1 MAHSVIWPK
10 KKFFYPIGNTSPV
23 SFTQNLA
30 PEISAKILL
39 LGCGDPR
46 SILYTIH
53 ADLGSSQRSLDFTC
67 CDAEPAILARNVLLL
82 TLILDDGSPAR
93 IEHIWNIF
101 FHFYLDKQSLEL
113 LRGQCRKL
121 VDLSCTIQSWT
132 NSKYSSILRVCSQHT
147 LSELRRHW
155 TMYEETEDLS
165 RNDKEELR
173 SLFVNGMQSVKDR
186 FTDTSVMTAA
196 RSAGPLWT
204 YVLLPGSASFSQFWE
219 TGVTFDDATL
229 ISDATYIN
237 PTFAYDASGRGFN
250 VHYGTDPI
258 LAFHLSMTANL
269 PSFKDRAPNV
279 SDLVQLA
286 KTQFQSWCASLRR
299 RVASTTNVVIRLLV
313 GDALACSQAIS
324 FCAQSESLESG
335 FYITPWDGTQVK
347 LDGGDYDGPMV
358 DRAPVSFNVI
368 DTSNLTDHLGLL
380 NILIVTLPILQRTP
394 AALLHTNTLLT
405 TEDTV
410 GTPGGFTFHA
420 CADIP
425 TISLLLGVVPVSY
438 VSGFT
443 SQSTAHARRSLGSQG
458 GTRQE
463 TISWKCSPLME
474 DASEGPQP
482 RVQIEFQHLGKILFD
497 IYLRMFADFKE
508 AESKPSFP
516 HYIRASFV
524 AFLTLVKQKICT
536 NWTEA
541 VEHML
546 SLLWS
551 DKALVRGGNYYQDL
565 CCQLH
570 LYGVYTVAALV
581 GKTFG
586 NPEKSVFKHWTRIPP
601 VVCIV
606 LEVPRQ
612 YLKVLEGVSIRRIG
626 TPILQCEIE
635 GLTFHNFFS
644 SIQSFFGKTVVSKS
658 DPDQLLV
665 DEDQS
670 RWAGKSPLIVSF
682 YAPSWILGEQPTSTK
697 MHFSVR
703 AESVYCESLYD
714 VLGPKLRVFSA
725 DLMDERHV
733 SIVPERPGNLLEL
746 KRLSGTFV
754 ADSNSN
760 REAAPALLE
769 KGHVCMLIDKAS
781 STACGLTA
789 RANILDEASRSALR
803 SCRTADVQ
811 IKQTSPFSMR
821 VSFAPFD
828 RVLTFPYPIDG
839 AKYKFR
845 IARKSCY
852 IEVDVGLCRP
862 SLQGLT
868 TNPFPF
874 VTNNS
879 TPTIWNFHYL
889 NLTRS
894 PILHITKQDW
904 LASHLSLSLS
914 DNEQISLKTL
924 PRSQRSLLTNMKSKI
939 ACMYRQIV
947 DPQAPAQLFIIC
959 DPLATHSILFFP
971 NFLRLDLASH
981 TVVADMC
988 VLPLTKSILRIDAV
1002 QQLLLRVHRPNSC
1015 NPFTAIADDAEMKGW
1030 WQLLPVLAERC
1041 RDWPHLTTTTTGT
1054 CSYLKAG
1061 GPPLQFPDHHLI
1073 TSPFCGC
1080 GLGMSL
1086 PSKFLEGGEWKEMAP
1101 YVTRIALSPLF
1112 ALSYL
1117 DLETVTMGSEAR
1129 ERVLELGNFGG
1140 CDACGGRG
1148 LMMRCSACA
1157 QGTYCSRTC
1166 QKEDWKFHKVVCKQ
1180 KKKKKP

>member
-10 KKFFYPIGNTSPV
+10 KNFFYPIGNTSPV

-82 TLILDDGSPAR
+82 TLILDDGNPAR
-93 IEHIWNIF
+93 IDRIWNIF

-132 NSKYSSILRVCSQHT
+132 KSKYSSILRVCSKHT

-155 TMYEETEDLS
+155 TMYEETEDLP
-165 RNDKEELR
+165 RNEKEELR
-173 SLFVNGMQSVKDR
+173 SL
-186 FTDTSVMTAA
+186 
-196 RSAGPLWT
+196 SAGPLWSH
-204 YVLLPGSASFSQFWE
+204 VVLPGSASFSRFWK

-229 ISDATYIN
+229 ISDATFIN

-269 PSFKDRAPNV
+269 PSFKDRTP
-279 SDLVQLA
+279 STLDLVRLA

-324 FCAQSESLESG
+324 FCAQSGSLESG
-335 FYITPWDGTQVK
+335 LYITPWAGTQVK
-347 LDGGDYDGPMV
+347 LDGGDYDGPVV

-380 NILIVTLPILQRTP
+380 NILVVTLPLLQRAP
-394 AALLHTNTLLT
+394 AAVLHTNTLLM
-405 TEDTV
+405 TEDT
-410 GTPGGFTFHA
+410 GGSPGGFTFHA

-443 SQSTAHARRSLGSQG
+443 SQSNTHEILSSRSLRSLRE
-458 GTRQE
+458 TRQE
-463 TISWKCSPLME
+463 SISWKYSPLME
-474 DASEGPQP
+474 GANEGPQP
-482 RVQIEFQHLGKILFD
+482 LQIEPQQLGKILFD
-497 IYLRMFADFKE
+497 IYLRMFADENVTRLFSFKK
-508 AESKPSFP
+508 AKHKPSFV

-524 AFLTLVKQKICT
+524 AFLALVKQKLRT
-536 NWTEA
+536 NRTEA
-541 VEHML
+541 VVQML
-546 SLLWS
+546 SLVQA
-551 DKALVRGGNYYQDL
+551 DKTLLTSGNYFQDL

-570 LYGVYTVAALV
+570 LYGVYSVAALV
-581 GKTFG
+581 DGTFG
-586 NPEKSVFKHWTRIPP
+586 NPEKSIFKHWTRRPP

-606 LEVPRQ
+606 VKVPRQ
-612 YLKVLEGVSIRRIG
+612 NLKVLEGVSADRMG
-626 TPILQCEIE
+626 TPILQCEVE

-644 SIQSFFGKTVVSKS
+644 SMQSFFGKTVISKS

-682 YAPSWILGEQPTSTK
+682 YAPSWILGVQPTTTQIR
-697 MHFSVR
+697 FSIR
-703 AESVYCESLYD
+703 AGSVYGKSLYHL
-714 VLGPKLRVFSA
+714 LGRELHVFSA
-725 DLMDERHV
+725 DLMDARHV
-733 SIVPERPGNLLEL
+733 SIVRERPGNLLEL
-746 KRLSGTFV
+746 KRLSGAFV
-754 ADSNSN
+754 ADSNSK
-760 REAAPALLE
+760 REAAPALLQ
-769 KGHVCMLIDKAS
+769 KGHVCMLVDKAS
-781 STACGLTA
+781 STTCGLTA

-803 SCRTADVQ
+803 SCRTADIQ
-811 IKQTSPFSMR
+811 IKQTSPFSMQ
-821 VSFAPFD
+821 VSFTPFD

-852 IEVDVGLCRP
+852 IEVEVGLCRP
-862 SLQGLT
+862 SPRGLT

-874 VTNNS
+874 AMNNS

-889 NLTRS
+889 NIAHS
-894 PILHITKQDW
+894 PVLDITKLDW
-904 LASHLSLSLS
+904 LASHLALSLS
-914 DNEQISLKTL
+914 DNEQTSIDTL
-924 PRSQRSLLTNMKSKI
+924 PRSQRSLLTNIKFRI
-939 ACMYRQIV
+939 ASMFRQMV
-947 DPQAPAQLFIIC
+947 NPHHQVPAQLFVLR
-959 DPLATHSILFFP
+959 DPLATRTIVFFL
-971 NFLRLDLASH
+971 NFLRLDLPSH

-988 VLPLTKSILRIDAV
+988 AIPLTKSIRRLEAARQVLNRI
-1002 QQLLLRVHRPNSC
+1002 NSSDTTA
-1015 NPFTAIADDAEMKGW
+1015 FTAIADDEELTAW

-1041 RDWPHLTTTTTGT
+1041 RDWPHLTT
-1054 CSYLKAG
+1054 CSYLKTG
-1061 GPPLQFPDHHLI
+1061 GSPSEFSDLN
-1073 TSPFCGC
+1073 TSPLCGC
-1080 GLGMSL
+1080 GRGMGLSQ
-1086 PSKFLEGGEWKEMAP
+1086 KFLEGEWKGMAP
-1101 YVTRIALSPLF
+1101 YVTRVALSTFF

-1117 DLETVTMGSEAR
+1117 ETIGSKAL
-1129 ERVLELGNFGG
+1129 ERVFEAFDLKKPGG
-1140 CDACGGRG
+1140 CDACGGPG
-1148 LMMRCSACA
+1148 VPQLMRCSACA
-1157 QGTYCSRTC
+1157 QAMYCSRAC
-1166 QKEDWKFHKVVCKQ
+1166 QKGHWKTHKAVCKQ
-1180 KKKKKP
+1180 KKP